1 MKKYKLLLAIS
12 LIVVILISS
21 CYKDKEELLYATST
35 TGDCSNPSIQKGV
48 KFTAVAAII
57 QSECVSCHN
66 TGGES
71 PDLSSPCQIVDKWE
85 RIKIRCVDKTPSP
98 MPSSPLSIA
107 NQNSITD
114 WVNAGHLYTN

>member
-1 MKKYKLLLAIS
+1 MKKYKLLLALN

-35 TGDCSNPSIQKGV
+35 TVDCSNPSIQKGV
-48 KFTAVAAII
+48 KFTSVAAII
-57 QSECVSCHN
+57 QSNCVSCHN
-66 TGGES
+66 TGGTS
-71 PDLSSPCQIVDKWE
+71 PDLSTSCQIVDKWD
-85 RIKIRCVDKTPSP
+85 RINVRCVQDKD
-98 MPSSPLSIA
+98 MPTSGPLSVA